1 MKDTTNYQNE
11 QEIGYKLVEKFLE
24 LAKEY
29 KNKNV
34 VLNESF
40 FEIYQLEG
48 NKHYIIEMQIIQ
60 DNNVCKITASIPNEN
75 ENIDINSITCSVT
88 TDETTIDEMKQQDL
102 SRYYKYFGLA
112 IRELENAELVGD
124 CDPKRCEERIITGQG
139 WLRIIPARRK
149 NSFLTK

>member
-1 MKDTTNYQNE
+1 MKDITNYQNE

-48 NKHYIIEMQIIQ
+48 NEHYIIEMQIIQ

-75 ENIDINSITCSVT
+75 ENIDINSITCSVK
-88 TDETTIDEMKQQDL
+88 TDETTIDEMKEQDL
-102 SRYYKYFGLA
+102 SRYYKLA

-139 WLRIIPARRK
+139 WIRIIPARRK
-149 NSFLTK
+149 K

>member
-1 MKDTTNYQNE
+1 MKDITNYQNE
-11 QEIGYKLVEKFLE
+11 QEIGYKLVEKFLK
-24 LAKEY
+24 LAKKY

-48 NKHYIIEMQIIQ
+48 NEHYIIEMQIIQ

-75 ENIDINSITCSVT
+75 ENIDINSITCSVK
-88 TDETTIDEMKQQDL
+88 TDETTIDEMKEQDL
-102 SRYYKYFGLA
+102 SRYYKLA

-139 WLRIIPARRK
+139 WIRIIPARRK
-149 NSFLTK
+149 K